1 MALARLAR
9 SAIRLLQPCRS
20 HQLRSAFIPPMEH
33 SRFKN
38 SYNSLDGA
46 LAERARSALN
56 SHNHSGLSILKGY
69 NLHVGLREI
78 SSGLLRHNS
87 GHAYDQLYS
96 VKGKRTYATQV
107 KTPSQLRQQSRL
119 NVAIA
124 SPGLIL
130 EPYKRPEPI
139 SFLKRLFTRRGWK
152 RSKEDLVSEFK
163 TAYAIAKLR
172 KLTKY
177 SKPKFYEDAIQ
188 LYKEVNSFL
197 AQGDRTSLRQLVT
210 ENMYTIFKREIK
222 QRETTWS
229 RVHWEMIEPAVRV
242 QTLRARMIAVDKNN
256 LDNAFVQITLEIL
269 TNQKFAA
276 YDLKGIL
283 ITEDSKILV
292 EEIWVFERSLFQ
304 PGSRWR
310 VCGRIVL

>member
-1 MALARLAR
+1 
-9 SAIRLLQPCRS
+9 
-20 HQLRSAFIPPMEH
+20 
-33 SRFKN
+33 
-38 SYNSLDGA
+38 
-46 LAERARSALN
+46 LAERAGSAFN

-69 NLHVGLREI
+69 NLHISLQEI
-78 SSGLLRHNS
+78 SSGLLRHNA

-96 VKGKRTYATQV
+96 VNVKRTYAMQV
-107 KTPSQLRQQSRL
+107 KAPPQLRQGAYDQLYSV
-119 NVAIA
+119 NVKRTYAMQVKAPPQLRQGSGLKLSIA
-124 SPGLIL
+124 SPGMIL
-130 EPYKRPEPI
+130 EPYKRLEPI

-152 RSKEDLVSEFK
+152 RSKEDLISEFK

-177 SKPKFYEDAIQ
+177 SKPKFYEEAIQ
-188 LYKEVNSFL
+188 LYKEINSHL

-229 RVHWEMIEPAVRV
+229 RVHWEMIEPTVRIR
-242 QTLRARMIAVDKNN
+242 TLRARMIAVDKNN

-283 ITEDSKILV
+283 ITEDSKVLV
-292 EEIWVFERSLFQ
+292 EDIWVFERSLFQ
-304 PGSRWR
+304 PGARWR
-310 VCGRIVL
+310 LCGRISL

>member
-9 SAIRLLQPCRS
+9 TALRISQPFRS
-20 HQLRSAFIPPMEH
+20 HQLRSAFMPSMER
-33 SRFKN
+33 SRLEN

-46 LAERARSALN
+46 LEERARSAFN
-56 SHNHSGLSILKGY
+56 SHNQSGLSILKGY
-69 NLHVGLREI
+69 SLHVGLREI
-78 SSGLLRHNS
+78 SSGLLRHNA

-107 KTPSQLRQQSRL
+107 KAPSQFRQQSRL
-119 NVAIA
+119 NLAIT

-130 EPYKRPEPI
+130 EPYTRLEPI

-152 RSKEDLVSEFK
+152 RSKEDLISEFK

-188 LYKEVNSFL
+188 LYKEINSLL

-229 RVHWEMIEPAVRV
+229 HVHWEMIEPAVRV
-242 QTLRARMIAVDKNN
+242 RTLRARMIAVDKNN

-283 ITEDSKILV
+283 VTEDSKILV
-292 EEIWVFERSLFQ
+292 EDIWVFERSLFQ
-304 PGSRWR
+304 PGARWR
-310 VCGRIVL
+310 LCGRISL